1 MIINAWVENVKT
13 DFVEQEPKV
22 KAVLLILIVTLI
34 LHADE
39 THDLLLKQLARFQP
53 KLMNTVTRIM
63 IVKWTLLVIGY
74 LQQKNYKEEND
85 VKKFITLMMEQS
97 SVTMEETT

>member
-1 MIINAWVENVKT
+1 VKT
-13 DFVEQEPKV
+13 DFVEPEPKV
-22 KAVLLILIVTLI
+22 KAVLLILIVTQI

-39 THDLLLKQLARFQP
+39 THDLLLKQLAKFHP

>member
-1 MIINAWVENVKT
+1 MIINVWVVNVKT
-13 DFVEQEPKV
+13 DSVEPEPKV
-22 KAVLLILIVTLI
+22 KAVLLILIVTQI

-39 THDLLLKQLARFQP
+39 THDLLLKQLAKFQP
-53 KLMNTVTRIM
+53 KLMNTVTKIM

-85 VKKFITLMMEQS
+85 AKKFTTLMMEQS
-97 SVTMEETT
+97 

>member
-1 MIINAWVENVKT
+1 MKT
-13 DFVEQEPKV
+13 DFVEPEPKV
-22 KAVLLILIVTLI
+22 KAVLLILIVTQI

-39 THDLLLKQLARFQP
+39 THDLLLKQLAKFQP

>member
-1 MIINAWVENVKT
+1 MKT
-13 DFVEQEPKV
+13 DFVEPEPKV
-22 KAVLLILIVTLI
+22 KAVLLILIVTQI

-39 THDLLLKQLARFQP
+39 THDLLLKQLAKFQP

-85 VKKFITLMMEQS
+85 AKKFTTLMMEQS

>member
-22 KAVLLILIVTLI
+22 KAVLLILIVTQI

-39 THDLLLKQLARFQP
+39 THDLLLKQLAKFQP
-53 KLMNTVTRIM
+53 KLMNTVTKIM

-85 VKKFITLMMEQS
+85 AKKFTTLMMEQS
-97 SVTMEETT
+97 

>member
-1 MIINAWVENVKT
+1 VKT
-13 DFVEQEPKV
+13 DFVEPEPKV
-22 KAVLLILIVTLI
+22 KAVLLILIVTQI

-39 THDLLLKQLARFQP
+39 THDLLLKQLAKFQP

>member
-1 MIINAWVENVKT
+1 MIIHAWVVNVKT
-13 DFVEQEPKV
+13 DSVEQELKV
-22 KAVLLILIVTLI
+22 KAVLLILTVTQI

-39 THDLLLKQLARFQP
+39 THDLLLKQLAKFQP

-74 LQQKNYKEEND
+74 LQQKNCKEEND
-85 VKKFITLMMEQS
+85 AKKFTTLMMEQS
-97 SVTMEETT
+97 SDTMEETT